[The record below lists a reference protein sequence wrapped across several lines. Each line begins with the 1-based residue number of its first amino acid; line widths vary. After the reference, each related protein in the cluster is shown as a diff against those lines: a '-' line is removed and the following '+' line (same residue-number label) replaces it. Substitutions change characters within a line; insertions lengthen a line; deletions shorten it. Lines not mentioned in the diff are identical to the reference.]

1 MSPLKGVA
9 VGLLSSLLLLL
20 LIVFGLALT
29 LNMTVLNAD
38 FVTSQLDKL
47 DMSSLAEEAIN
58 QQSPD
63 EELPEE
69 FETALLDALPKLEP
83 LLKAQ
88 ISAAIY
94 PIYDYL
100 KGKSSELDLA
110 DTLHDTIIIPDFI
123 VTLLDELDIS
133 ALADG
138 FLEELPG
145 GEGISQEEDYL
156 LWAFFEASDD
166 IITNL
171 EPWLKEQVS
180 TAIYP
185 TYDYLLGKS
194 QNLSLVIS
202 LEPAKEGVRDALWPV
217 FLESPPPE
225 FVGLPPAG
233 LEQEFNASWD
243 EFWNELWGNI
253 TQEAP
258 QFEFTGSSLSLETPV
273 EIADLKTDITE
284 ALSEAEEGFSQAREY
299 IGYFQTGF
307 TIAII
312 ILLLSLAG
320 IILIN
325 REVRSISRI
334 LGPIFLAYGVLTLIG
349 IFIARNIAQSRIPW
363 ADMPTT
369 FRTWLEQLVGS
380 SFAPW
385 QTFSI
390 VLIVIGAALLAVSFI
405 YRRNQAADEP
415 ELESPATV

>member
-29 LNMTVLNAD
+29 LNMTVLSAD

-233 LEQEFNASWD
+233 L
-243 EFWNELWGNI
+243 GR
-253 TQEAP
+253 
-258 QFEFTGSSLSLETPV
+258 G
-273 EIADLKTDITE
+273 
-284 ALSEAEEGFSQAREY
+284 
-299 IGYFQTGF
+299 
-307 TIAII
+307 
-312 ILLLSLAG
+312 
-320 IILIN
+320 
-325 REVRSISRI
+325 
-334 LGPIFLAYGVLTLIG
+334 
-349 IFIARNIAQSRIPW
+349 
-363 ADMPTT
+363 
-369 FRTWLEQLVGS
+369 
-380 SFAPW
+380 
-385 QTFSI
+385 
-390 VLIVIGAALLAVSFI
+390 
-405 YRRNQAADEP
+405 
-415 ELESPATV
+415 